1 MATAILQRELQIG
14 GSWSAV
20 ASRPTTGRHWDN
32 PMADRPPGASG
43 RPRPRWLVP
52 ALAALAVAGVVMG
65 LAVQQQRR
73 EAEQVRQQQPLP
85 RRIAAL
91 GRVEPLDRVVKLSV
105 PAALSNDAVRE
116 LRVKEGQQVSQG
128 QVLAV
133 MDSAE
138 SLDRSVREAQAAVQV
153 AGRKLTAQASV
164 ISRYRAELAQAEVE
178 LRRYSQLYAQGA
190 SSAEVRDRRITIEAT
205 SSANLEQALRD
216 EATLRAELEEK
227 RATLS
232 RDQAELGK
240 ALIRAPFAGTV
251 FKINAYPGD
260 KVGDDGILE
269 LGDSSRMGVI
279 AEVYQTDRAGITL
292 GQRAVISADGFPG
305 KQMEGKVVEIARQVS
320 RQSVFSGQAGENLD
334 RRVIE
339 VKIGLG
345 PEAAAVA
352 SAINYLQVNVLF
364 DPLSPEQV
372 REQRQRLQKLVEQQR
387 REQSGLS
394 QPSPR

>member
-1 MATAILQRELQIG
+1 
-14 GSWSAV
+14 
-20 ASRPTTGRHWDN
+20 
-32 PMADRPPGASG
+32 
-43 RPRPRWLVP
+43 VP

-372 REQRQRLQKLVEQQR
+372 REQRQRLEQLVEQQR

>member
-1 MATAILQRELQIG
+1 MAIRPSGAP
-14 GSWSAV
+14 
-20 ASRPTTGRHWDN
+20 SRPW
-32 PMADRPPGASG
+32 
-43 RPRPRWLVP
+43 PRWLVP
-52 ALAALAVAGVVMG
+52 GLAALALAGVGIG
-65 LAVQQQRR
+65 LAVRQNQRHQ
-73 EAEQVRQQQPLP
+73 AERTQQQQPLP

-105 PAALSNDAVRE
+105 PASLSNDAVRE
-116 LRVKEGQQVSQG
+116 LRVKEGQQVSKG

-133 MDSAE
+133 MDSAQ

-153 AGRKLTAQASV
+153 AERKVTAQASV
-164 ISRYRAELAQAEVE
+164 ISRYRAELTQATVE

-190 SSAEVRDRRITIEAT
+190 SSAEVRDRRITIEST
-205 SSANLEQALRD
+205 SRANLEQALSD
-216 EATLRAELEEK
+216 EATLRAERDES
-227 RATLS
+227 RATLA
-232 RDQAELGK
+232 RDQAELAK
-240 ALIRAPFAGTV
+240 ATIRAPFGGTV

-260 KVGDDGILE
+260 KVGDEGILE

-279 AEVYQTDRAGITL
+279 AEVYQTDRGGITL
-292 GQRAVISADGFPG
+292 GQRAVISADGFPN

-334 RRVIE
+334 RRVFE

-345 PEAAAVA
+345 PEAAAMA

-364 DPLSPEQV
+364 EPLTPEQQ
-372 REQRQRLQKLVEQQR
+372 REQRQRLEQLVDQQR

>member
-1 MATAILQRELQIG
+1 
-14 GSWSAV
+14 
-20 ASRPTTGRHWDN
+20 
-32 PMADRPPGASG
+32 MADRHPEEVG
-43 RPRPRWLVP
+43 RRWPRRLV
-52 ALAALAVAGVVMG
+52 AAVAGIG
-65 LAVQQQRR
+65 LTAVLVSVIVQQQQRR
-73 EAEQVRQQQPLP
+73 QVEQSRHQQPLP

-105 PAALSNDAVRE
+105 PAALSSDAVRE
-116 LRVKEGQQVSQG
+116 LRVKEGQMVSQG

-153 AGRKLTAQASV
+153 AERKLTAQASV
-164 ISRYRAELAQAEVE
+164 ISRYRAELAQAVVE

-190 SSAEVRDRRITIEAT
+190 SSAEVRDRRITIEST
-205 SSANLEQALRD
+205 SRANLEQALRD

-232 RDQAELGK
+232 RDQAELAK

-279 AEVYQTDRAGITL
+279 AEVYQTDRAGISL
-292 GQRAVISADGFPG
+292 GQGAVISADGFPG

-334 RRVIE
+334 RRVFE

-364 DPLSPEQV
+364 NPLTPEQV
-372 REQRQRLQKLVEQQR
+372 REQRQRLEQLVEQQR

>member
-1 MATAILQRELQIG
+1 
-14 GSWSAV
+14 
-20 ASRPTTGRHWDN
+20 
-32 PMADRPPGASG
+32 MADRQPGEAG
-43 RPRPRWLVP
+43 RRWPRRM
-52 ALAALAVAGVVMG
+52 LAALAAVG
-65 LAVQQQRR
+65 LAGALVTVAVQRQQQRQA
-73 EAEQVRQQQPLP
+73 EAERQAQPLP

-91 GRVEPLDRVVKLSV
+91 GRVEPLDRVVKVSV
-105 PAALSNDAVRE
+105 PASLSNDAVRE
-116 LRVKEGQQVSQG
+116 LRVTEGQTVSKG

-133 MDSAE
+133 MDSAV
-138 SLDRSVREAQAAVQV
+138 SLDRSVREAQAAVEV
-153 AGRKLTAQASV
+153 AERKLSAQASV

-178 LRRYSQLYAQGA
+178 LRRYRQLYEQGA
-190 SSAEVRDRRITIEAT
+190 STAEVRDRRITIEST
-205 SSANLEQALRD
+205 SRANLEQALRD
-216 EATLRAELEEK
+216 EETLRAELEES
-227 RATLS
+227 RATLA
-232 RDQAELGK
+232 RDQAELAK
-240 ALIRAPFAGTV
+240 ATIRAPFGGTV

-305 KQMEGKVVEIARQVS
+305 RQMEGQVVEIARQVS
-320 RQSVFSGQAGENLD
+320 RQTVFSGQAGENLD
-334 RRVIE
+334 RRVFE

-364 DPLSPEQV
+364 DPLTAAQKQAQQERLMQLQDQ
-372 REQRQRLQKLVEQQR
+372 QRQQ
-387 REQSGLS
+387 QSGLS

>member
-1 MATAILQRELQIG
+1 MAI
-14 GSWSAV
+14 
-20 ASRPTTGRHWDN
+20 RPS
-32 PMADRPPGASG
+32 GAAG
-43 RPRPRWLVP
+43 KPCPRWLVP
-52 ALAALAVAGVVMG
+52 SLAALALAGVGIG
-65 LAVQQQRR
+65 LAVRQNQRHQ
-73 EAEQVRQQQPLP
+73 AEQTKQQQPLP

-105 PAALSNDAVRE
+105 PASLSNDAVRE
-116 LRVKEGQQVSQG
+116 LRVKEGQQVSKG

-133 MDSAE
+133 MDSAQ

-153 AGRKLTAQASV
+153 AERKVTAQASV
-164 ISRYRAELAQAEVE
+164 ISRYRAELTQATVE

-190 SSAEVRDRRITIEAT
+190 SSAEVRDRRITIEST
-205 SSANLEQALRD
+205 SRANLEQALSD
-216 EATLRAELEEK
+216 EATLRAERDESQ
-227 RATLS
+227 ATLA
-232 RDQAELGK
+232 RDQAELAK
-240 ALIRAPFAGTV
+240 ATIRAPFGGTV

-260 KVGDDGILE
+260 KVGDEGILE

-279 AEVYQTDRAGITL
+279 AEVYQTDRGGITL
-292 GQRAVISADGFPG
+292 GQRAVISADGFPN

-334 RRVIE
+334 RRVFE

-345 PEAAAVA
+345 PEAAAMA

-364 DPLSPEQV
+364 DPLTPEQL
-372 REQRQRLQKLVEQQR
+372 REQRQRLEQLVDQQR

>member
-1 MATAILQRELQIG
+1 MAI
-14 GSWSAV
+14 
-20 ASRPTTGRHWDN
+20 
-32 PMADRPPGASG
+32 RPPGAPA
-43 RPRPRWLVP
+43 RPWPRWLVP
-52 ALAALAVAGVVMG
+52 GLAALALAGVGIGV
-65 LAVQQQRR
+65 AVRQNQRHQ
-73 EAEQVRQQQPLP
+73 AEQARHQQPLP

-105 PAALSNDAVRE
+105 PASLSNDAVRE
-116 LRVKEGQQVSQG
+116 LRVKEGQQVSKG

-138 SLDRSVREAQAAVQV
+138 SLDRSVKAAQAAVQV
-153 AGRKLTAQASV
+153 AERKLTAQASV

-178 LRRYSQLYAQGA
+178 LRRYRQLYEQGA
-190 SSAEVRDRRITIEAT
+190 SSAEVRDRRITIESTAR
-205 SSANLEQALRD
+205 ANLEQALRD
-216 EATLRAELEEK
+216 EATLRAELEEQ
-227 RATLS
+227 RATLA
-232 RDQAELGK
+232 RDQAELAK

-279 AEVYQTDRAGITL
+279 AEVYQTDRAGITV

-305 KQMEGKVVEIARQVS
+305 KAMEGQVVEIARQVS
-320 RQSVFSGQAGENLD
+320 RQTVFSGQAGENLD
-334 RRVIE
+334 RRVFE

-364 DPLSPEQV
+364 DPLTPEQL
-372 REQRQRLQKLVEQQR
+372 RAQRQRLEQLVEQQR

>member
-1 MATAILQRELQIG
+1 
-14 GSWSAV
+14 
-20 ASRPTTGRHWDN
+20 
-32 PMADRPPGASG
+32 MADRPRGAPG

-52 ALAALAVAGVVMG
+52 SLAALALACVGIGV
-65 LAVQQQRR
+65 AVQQQQRR
-73 EAEQVRQQQPLP
+73 QAEQAQHQQLLP

-91 GRVEPLDRVVKLSV
+91 GRVEPLDRVVNLSV

-138 SLDRSVREAQAAVQV
+138 SLDRSVREARAAVQV
-153 AGRKLTAQASV
+153 AERKLTAQASV

-205 SSANLEQALRD
+205 SRATLEQALRD
-216 EATLRAELEEK
+216 EATLRAELEET
-227 RATLS
+227 RATLA
-232 RDQAELGK
+232 RDQAELAK

-292 GQRAVISADGFPG
+292 GQRVVISADGFPG
-305 KQMEGKVVEIARQVS
+305 KQMQGKVVEIARQVS

-334 RRVIE
+334 RRVFE

-364 DPLSPEQV
+364 DPLTPGQV
-372 REQRQRLQKLVEQQR
+372 REQRQRLEQLVEQQR

>member
-1 MATAILQRELQIG
+1 MAIR
-14 GSWSAV
+14 SS
-20 ASRPTTGRHWDN
+20 
-32 PMADRPPGASG
+32 GAPG
-43 RPRPRWLVP
+43 RPWPRWLVP
-52 ALAALAVAGVVMG
+52 GLAALALAGVGIG
-65 LAVQQQRR
+65 LAMRQNQRHQ
-73 EAEQVRQQQPLP
+73 AEQTQQQPLP

-105 PAALSNDAVRE
+105 PASLSNDAVRE
-116 LRVKEGQQVSQG
+116 LRVKEGQQVSKG

-138 SLDRSVREAQAAVQV
+138 SLDRSVREARAAVQV
-153 AGRKLTAQASV
+153 AERKLTAQASV

-178 LRRYSQLYAQGA
+178 LRRYRQLYEQGA
-190 SSAEVRDRRITIEAT
+190 SSAEVRDRRITIEST
-205 SSANLEQALRD
+205 SRANLEQALSD
-216 EATLRAELEEK
+216 EATLRAERDES
-227 RATLS
+227 RATLA
-232 RDQAELGK
+232 RDQAELAK
-240 ALIRAPFAGTV
+240 ATIRAPFGGTV

-260 KVGDDGILE
+260 KVGDEGILE

-279 AEVYQTDRAGITL
+279 AEVYQTDRGGITL

-305 KQMEGKVVEIARQVS
+305 RQMEGRVKEISRQVS

-334 RRVIE
+334 RRVFE

-345 PEAAAVA
+345 PEAAAMA

-364 DPLSPEQV
+364 DPLTPEQL
-372 REQRQRLQKLVEQQR
+372 REQRQRLEQLVEQQR